1 MKFVSK
7 QGRRQPALIH
17 FKATVLRGQVL
28 NGLLE
33 LTITDAI
40 KINLNFI
47 YL

>member
-1 MKFVSK
+1 MKSVSK
-7 QGRRQPALIH
+7 QGRRQHALIH

-28 NGLLE
+28 NGLLV
-33 LTITDAI
+33 TITESI